1 MLRAL
6 AVIYRG
12 RMVDDDATTRRLI
25 AQFLS
30 SSTPVEEY
38 LKRGGPLTDLQLEA
52 LSLTVDSLQTFL
64 DIWKMKHGKKDKI

>member
-25 AQFLS
+25 AEFLS
-30 SSTPVEEY
+30 SSTPVEQY

>member
-25 AQFLS
+25 AEFLS
-30 SSTPVEEY
+30 SSTPVEQY

-64 DIWKMKHGKKDKI
+64 DIWKMKHGKN